1 MSPEAERTILEGVSI
16 LSSETHLASYRRG
29 WWDGVTP
36 LNIQYV
42 IPTKIALIHSEIS
55 EALEGYRTDAM
66 DTHLPHRSAIE
77 VELADAM
84 IRIADLA
91 GFLDLDLAGAILE
104 KMEYNA
110 NRADH
115 NTEARAAAGGKK
127 F

>member
-1 MSPEAERTILEGVSI
+1 MDTDAAALILEGVSA
-16 LSSETHLASYRRG
+16 LVTETHLASAKAG
-29 WWDGVTP
+29 WWNGAHP
-36 LNIQYV
+36 NNMHLV

-66 DTHLPHRSAIE
+66 DTHLPHRRAIE
-77 VELADAM
+77 VELADAL
-84 IRIADLA
+84 IRIGDLA
-91 GFLDLDLAGAILE
+91 GVLNLDLAGAILE

-115 NTEARAAAGGKK
+115 KLEARAAAGGKK